1 MAIEKSCL
9 PKGAKCDGIASAI
22 SPGGRTAEK
31 AVEFWREWLE
41 TLRFLDTV
49 ANDHS

>member
-9 PKGAKCDGIASAI
+9 PKGAKCDRIGGAI
-22 SPGGRTAEK
+22 SAERRISEKTA
-31 AVEFWREWLE
+31 RGEWLE
-41 TLRFLDTV
+41 ALRFLDTV